1 MLFSKMFERK
11 NVSEEKKQRTLKK
24 LAKAV
29 IVGNKEMVEEI
40 TKEVLSS
47 SIDTEE
53 AIINGLAKGMR
64 VVGSKYKAREYFPPN
79 VLLSAEAMHAGLKIL
94 LPYVPASKTEDKGK
108 MILDLI
114 EEQTPSLR
122 RNGAK
127 AKPTEC
133 QYCQTVGEVKIL
145 VDNIIATVEMMQKEK
160 GV

>member
-1 MLFSKMFERK
+1 LKEK
-11 NVSEEKKQRTLKK
+11 NMSEENKQRTLKK

-64 VVGSKYKAREYFPPN
+64 VVSSKYKAREYFPPN

-94 LPYVPASKTEDKGK
+94 LPNIPVSKTEDKGK
-108 MILDLI
+108 IILDLI
-114 EEQTPSLR
+114 EGQIPHLR

-127 AKPTEC
+127 AKSTEC

-145 VDNIIATVEMMQKEK
+145 VDSIIAAVEMMQKEK
-160 GV
+160 GF